1 MNSLEL
7 KNYLLSIAPE
17 IQQEV
22 KNNSSMYTA
31 NDTWNNYPLNNK
43 NFNNFLNERT
53 DTRLFTTNNFSNDK
67 LQSKTN
73 NDYSVNLATS
83 ELSPNGSISSFFYSA
98 RNIKFIQNK
107 LKEKV
112 YKEYNVLISDQDET
126 EILKVMQFIYNNYLL
141 PKYDLIEGSK
151 DFIDSISYLNNNLL
165 QILYKNIIDNIKEY
179 QGYANFVTSGVNPID
194 IPVNTSIKGTNTLE
208 IAY

>member
-7 KNYLLSIAPE
+7 KNYLLSIAPG

-22 KNNSSMYTA
+22 KNNSSMYAA

-83 ELSPNGSISSFFYSA
+83 ELSPNGSISSFFYLA

-107 LKEKV
+107 LK
-112 YKEYNVLISDQDET
+112 
-126 EILKVMQFIYNNYLL
+126 
-141 PKYDLIEGSK
+141 
-151 DFIDSISYLNNNLL
+151 
-165 QILYKNIIDNIKEY
+165 
-179 QGYANFVTSGVNPID
+179 
-194 IPVNTSIKGTNTLE
+194 
-208 IAY
+208 

>member
-1 MNSLEL
+1 M
-7 KNYLLSIAPE
+7 
-17 IQQEV
+17 
-22 KNNSSMYTA
+22 
-31 NDTWNNYPLNNK
+31 
-43 NFNNFLNERT
+43 
-53 DTRLFTTNNFSNDK
+53 
-67 LQSKTN
+67 
-73 NDYSVNLATS
+73 
-83 ELSPNGSISSFFYSA
+83 
-98 RNIKFIQNK
+98 
-107 LKEKV
+107 
-112 YKEYNVLISDQDET
+112 LISDQDET

-151 DFIDSISYLNNNLL
+151 DFINSISYLNNNLL